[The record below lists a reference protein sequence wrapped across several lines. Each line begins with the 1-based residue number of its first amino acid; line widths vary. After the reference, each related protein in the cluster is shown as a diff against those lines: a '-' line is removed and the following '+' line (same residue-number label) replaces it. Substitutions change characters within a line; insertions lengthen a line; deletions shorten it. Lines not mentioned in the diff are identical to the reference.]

1 MIFAENLMRNALAKH
16 NTTKLSFTISEYPKM
31 KSEII
36 V

>member
-1 MIFAENLMRNALAKH
+1 MRFAENPIRNALRKN
-16 NTTKLSFTISEYPKM
+16 NTKKLSFTISEYPKM